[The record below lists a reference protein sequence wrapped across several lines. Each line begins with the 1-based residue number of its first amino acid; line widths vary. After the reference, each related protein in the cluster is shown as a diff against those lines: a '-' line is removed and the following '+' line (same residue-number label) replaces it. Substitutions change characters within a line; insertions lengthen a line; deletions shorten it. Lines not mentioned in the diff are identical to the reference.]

1 MKFFTLH
8 EANEVLPLI
17 RPELERL
24 KNLYVQIGAL
34 GDQVKAAAAA
44 SEFGGGMQGGSIYVR
59 SLEDIQQIMADLDDK
74 GIQVKDERRG
84 LIDFPCLLGGRVV
97 LLCWQL
103 GEQEEIEWWHE
114 VEGGFAGRQKLK
126 DFPQP

>member
-24 KNLYVQIGAL
+24 KNLYGQIGAL

-59 SLEDIQQIMADLDDK
+59 SLEDIQQIMADLGDK

>member
-44 SEFGGGMQGGSIYVR
+44 NEFGGGMQGGSIYVR
-59 SLEDIQQIMADLDDK
+59 SLEDIQQIMADLGDK

-84 LIDFPCLLGGRVV
+84 LIDFPCLLGGRAV

-103 GEQEEIEWWHE
+103 GEREEIEWWHE
-114 VEGGFAGRQKLK
+114 VEGGFAGRQRLK